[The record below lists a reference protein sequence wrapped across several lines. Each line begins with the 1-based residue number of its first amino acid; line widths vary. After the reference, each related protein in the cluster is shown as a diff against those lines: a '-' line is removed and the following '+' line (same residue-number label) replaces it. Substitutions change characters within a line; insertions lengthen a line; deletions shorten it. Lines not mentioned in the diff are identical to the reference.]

1 MKQELQYLRDELN
14 QMLQLHSEYAN
25 KTINMVLLIWGG
37 ALVFFGRGEIKFTE
51 ISLESILLY
60 FMMATIFFVSNLILY
75 YTARRCYN
83 NTDAMSK
90 LGAYIAVFYEKRPSK
105 TVKVGEN
112 LCWELATFEMMALG
126 WEEKS
131 PYKRNVEYFALT
143 LVSLVLMSFLLVP
156 LVFNIF
162 VKGGEVQR
170 ACIIASL
177 ICVVYVAIS
186 IRWICEI
193 PKYTSSR
200 DNNSMKVRHLK
211 AFIQYALYTGHYTQ
225 EELKDR
231 LGDIWDLIDVKIP
244 ITWKK
249 AKKNN

>member
-14 QMLQLHSEYAN
+14 RLLQLHSEYTN
-25 KTINMVLLIWGG
+25 KTIYTVLLIWGG
-37 ALVFFGRGEIKFTE
+37 ALVFLGKDGIKFTE
-51 ISLESILLY
+51 INLESILLY
-60 FMMATIFFVSNLILY
+60 FMMATVFFVSNLILY

-83 NTDAMSK
+83 NSDSFIKIAS
-90 LGAYIAVFYEKRPSK
+90 YNAVFYEKRPSK
-105 TVKVGEN
+105 TVKVGKN
-112 LCWELATFEMMALG
+112 LCWQLATFEMRARG

-143 LVSLVLMSFLLVP
+143 FVSLVLMSFLLVP

-186 IRWICEI
+186 ICWICEI
-193 PKYTSSR
+193 PKYTYAR
-200 DNNSMKVRHLK
+200 DYHAMSVRHLN
-211 AFIQYALYTGHYTQ
+211 AFMQYALYTKHYTKK
-225 EELKDR
+225 ELRDR
-231 LGDIWDLIDVKIP
+231 FGAILNHLDVRIP
-244 ITWKK
+244 VTGKK